1 VNDLG
6 SDIMNLNYTLA
17 LSLSAIVS
25 IAILVVALNRISA
38 PGAVGLVLSM
48 ASMTIWAI
56 TYAIRWSVT
65 DINAQYFWLDATY
78 LGVVT
83 IPTFILILSLEFS
96 HRSHLLTTR
105 NLVLLGI
112 EPILTLLFLWTD
124 KYHGLFFAGQRSTG
138 TILNGGPWFWIN
150 LIYSYSVLII
160 AVGLLVQIYFHGPR
174 LYRRQVGT
182 MLLGMMLLLIPN
194 IITTANLS
202 PFPDLDITPFL
213 FTVCGLVFALALFQF
228 HFLDIVPIARDKL
241 IENMNDGLIVLDFQG
256 RIVDINPTA
265 QVILKLTPSCIGCL
279 ADLVFAE
286 WPEIRAMHRK
296 TIETRSEVRIQ
307 DSSPLDFD
315 VRTIPIFDKKVHLN
329 GWMILLHDVT
339 DLKRAEE
346 QLQELTLVDELT
358 GLYNRR
364 GFMLLASQLI
374 KTTDRMGKHA
384 LLVYIDVDDLKY
396 INDNL
401 GHNQGDR
408 ALISTANIL
417 RNTFRGSDI
426 IARLSGDEFVG
437 LAIDSQ
443 DDLNEILIGRLQETL
458 SDHLLHENSPYQ
470 LSFSYGISQYDSVHP
485 CSLEELLEKAD
496 KAMYKQKRAKKH
508 ISRKTKVPA

>member
-1 VNDLG
+1 
-6 SDIMNLNYTLA
+6 
-17 LSLSAIVS
+17 
-25 IAILVVALNRISA
+25 
-38 PGAVGLVLSM
+38 
-48 ASMTIWAI
+48 
-56 TYAIRWSVT
+56 
-65 DINAQYFWLDATY
+65 
-78 LGVVT
+78 
-83 IPTFILILSLEFS
+83 
-96 HRSHLLTTR
+96 
-105 NLVLLGI
+105 
-112 EPILTLLFLWTD
+112 
-124 KYHGLFFAGQRSTG
+124 
-138 TILNGGPWFWIN
+138 
-150 LIYSYSVLII
+150 
-160 AVGLLVQIYFHGPR
+160 
-174 LYRRQVGT
+174 
-182 MLLGMMLLLIPN
+182 
-194 IITTANLS
+194 
-202 PFPDLDITPFL
+202 
-213 FTVCGLVFALALFQF
+213 
-228 HFLDIVPIARDKL
+228 
-241 IENMNDGLIVLDFQG
+241 
-256 RIVDINPTA
+256 
-265 QVILKLTPSCIGCL
+265 
-279 ADLVFAE
+279 
-286 WPEIRAMHRK
+286 MHRK

-443 DDLNEILIGRLQETL
+443 DDLIEILIGRLQETL

-485 CSLEELLEKAD
+485 CSLEDLLEKAD
-496 KAMYKQKRAKKH
+496 KAMYKQKRSKKH
-508 ISRKTKVPA
+508 SSRKKEVMVQ